1 MVLGYI
7 RLFGNLTLR
16 KHIVILLTTFG
27 VPISVELV
35 QGLIATGFCGSC
47 VHFGWLALYF
57 GWYQIAMLLFA
68 WSEGEERATEDAKL
82 TQIATSLS
90 HRIDHIREEQRR
102 DIAGL
107 LSQMSSLDDWVT
119 KIHQTLSEQGID
131 LPHRV
136 RSGGGDGAIV
146 KITGRE
152 AHVVTPPP
160 SNLVRFRRKA
170 KYLALRIWRILIRL
184 FWGCRD

>member
-1 MVLGYI
+1 MVLEYI
-7 RLFGNLTLR
+7 RLFRNLTLR

-27 VPISVELV
+27 APISVELV

-47 VHFGWLALYF
+47 VRYGWLAFYLV
-57 GWYQIAMLLFA
+57 WYQIAMLLFA
-68 WSEGEERATEDAKL
+68 WSEREEGATEDAKL
-82 TQIATSLS
+82 TQIASSLS
-90 HRIDHIREEQRR
+90 HRIDHIREEQGR

-131 LPHRV
+131 LPPRV
-136 RSGGGDGAIV
+136 RSGDGDGAIV
-146 KITGRE
+146 KITGVE
-152 AHVVTPPP
+152 AHGVGPPP
-160 SNLVRFRRKA
+160 SNLVRFHRKA
-170 KYLALRIWRILIRL
+170 KCLALRIWRILIRL